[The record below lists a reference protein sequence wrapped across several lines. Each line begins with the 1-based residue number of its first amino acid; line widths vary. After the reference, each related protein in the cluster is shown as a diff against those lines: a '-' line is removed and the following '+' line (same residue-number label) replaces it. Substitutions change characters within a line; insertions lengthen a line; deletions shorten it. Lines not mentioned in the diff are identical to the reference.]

1 MLVLSET
8 EVQRL
13 LNIEEMWRYSA
24 EINLNKSVGIA
35 LQDVAT
41 AQLVY
46 RKALA
51 QKVGTV
57 VEVN

>member
-1 MLVLSET
+1 MTL
-8 EVQRL
+8 
-13 LNIEEMWRYSA
+13 Y
-24 EINLNKSVGIA
+24 KSVGIA

-46 RKALA
+46 RKALD
-51 QKVGTV
+51 QKVGTI

>member
-1 MLVLSET
+1 MLVLSER

-13 LNIEEMWRYSA
+13 LNIEEMWTYSA
-24 EINLNKSVGIA
+24 EITLYKSVGIA

-51 QKVGTV
+51 KKVGTV